1 MRIAHRGAT
10 CRASERCD
18 APIWTDSNA
27 RRTYLCLCSRLG
39 GNLWVQKLTT
49 VSGEN
54 CPVFRR
60 RGARWYAFISW
71 VWRGRAGRAPGA
83 GNRAEKT
90 AWRSRSR
97 THSSDRPSAAQV
109 SKKKGG
115 NPAAEQRKA
124 EKAKQ
129 LARNKQERQLQR
141 EAMLHVNDPAY
152 LRAQLKE
159 LLDEE
164 EHSGVLSSAQRLKKK
179 TLQTAY
185 EAALKKQIHAEAEK
199 KRREAREG
207 VIMGVSAIPLPS
219 MPLPPG
225 AKATMA
231 ERAERASAPLASPSG
246 PPPPQ
251 QQGYVMKSGGS
262 AGGVVVSGASTVVAR
277 PKAQHDV
284 ALTSLVPSAVARGG
298 GAGEGGMRP
307 RGVKKAEAVP
317 DNLDEFLNSLK

>member
-1 MRIAHRGAT
+1 MVRVYIVGM
-10 CRASERCD
+10 
-18 APIWTDSNA
+18 A
-27 RRTYLCLCSRLG
+27 RTHG
-39 GNLWVQKLTT
+39 TG
-49 VSGEN
+49 
-54 CPVFRR
+54 
-60 RGARWYAFISW
+60 GAR
-71 VWRGRAGRAPGA
+71 GTGA
-83 GNRAEKT
+83 GGRKPRGNSTGVAL
-90 AWRSRSR
+90 AFS
-97 THSSDRPSAAQV
+97 HSLVRPSAAQV

-199 KRREAREG
+199 KRREEREG
-207 VIMGVSAIPLPS
+207 VIMDVSAIPLPS

-231 ERAERASAPLASPSG
+231 ERSSAPLAPPSG
-246 PPPPQ
+246 PPPRSVPPPP
-251 QQGYVMKSGGS
+251 QGYVMKSGGS

-298 GAGEGGMRP
+298 GAGVGGMRP
-307 RGVKKAEAVP
+307 RGVKAAQAEAADP
-317 DNLDEFLNSLK
+317 LDEFLNSLK

>member
-1 MRIAHRGAT
+1 MLVLSAGGQPLGSKINDRFRRKLSCFQAQGGTMVRFYIVGMARTGGTGAGD
-10 CRASERCD
+10 RKPR
-18 APIWTDSNA
+18 
-27 RRTYLCLCSRLG
+27 
-39 GNLWVQKLTT
+39 
-49 VSGEN
+49 GEN
-54 CPVFRR
+54 GV
-60 RGARWYAFISW
+60 ALAFS
-71 VWRGRAGRAPGA
+71 
-83 GNRAEKT
+83 
-90 AWRSRSR
+90 
-97 THSSDRPSAAQV
+97 HSLVRPTDRPSAAQV

-207 VIMGVSAIPLPS
+207 VIMNMDVSAIPLPS

-231 ERAERASAPLASPSG
+231 ERAERAERASAPLAPPSG
-246 PPPPQ
+246 PPPPP

-298 GAGEGGMRP
+298 GAGVGGMRP